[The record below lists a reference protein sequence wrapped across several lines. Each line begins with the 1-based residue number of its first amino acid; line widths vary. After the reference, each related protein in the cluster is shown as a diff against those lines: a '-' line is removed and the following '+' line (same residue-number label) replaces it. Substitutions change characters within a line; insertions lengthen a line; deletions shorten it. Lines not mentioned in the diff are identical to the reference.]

1 MILLVGLIGLG
12 SDNMRKIMTKFE
24 SEINFDIYSEY
35 LVKSIF
41 KLLPLK
47 EEDKDWE
54 KYLDGLMVEVS
65 GMSELLLEEINLIV
79 LLAKLEGLR
88 TVEEH
93 SLFRKIIFDS
103 IDLIKKIQVG

>member
-1 MILLVGLIGLG
+1 
-12 SDNMRKIMTKFE
+12 
-24 SEINFDIYSEY
+24 
-35 LVKSIF
+35 
-41 KLLPLK
+41 
-47 EEDKDWE
+47 
-54 KYLDGLMVEVS
+54 MVEVS